1 MTRGGHMPLGDT
13 PFSQSGLAGSVVISA
28 FAGAA
33 VMARPVCVQRYTG
46 FPLLQV
52 LADTR
57 LSFVF

>member
-1 MTRGGHMPLGDT
+1 MPLGDT